1 MRKLA
6 RFGSPRTT
14 VVVLVA
20 IAVLAM
26 ASVVGFAKAAK
37 SPSAAQYQYK
47 VTICHRTGSAKNPF
61 VIISVA
67 HAALAAHKAHGD
79 TFPNFRGGCPG
90 RPIVL

>member
-6 RFGSPRTT
+6 RLGSPRTA
-14 VVVLVA
+14 VIVLVA

-61 VIISVA
+61 VIISVSNS
-67 HAALAAHKAHGD
+67 ALPAHKAHGD

-90 RPIVL
+90 RPIVP

>member
-1 MRKLA
+1 MRNLV
-6 RFGSPRTT
+6 RFGSPRAA
-14 VVVLVA
+14 VFVLVA
-20 IAVLAM
+20 IAVLAL

-67 HAALAAHKAHGD
+67 HAALPAHKAHGD

-90 RPIVL
+90 RPIVP